1 MVWRTTIGGF
11 DLTTFVQALQPVEV
25 ADVQAEPLITTLDNR
40 EAFINVGEDVP
51 VRVVDVSSG
60 SSGQAGPPKA
70 TVNFKE
76 TGIKLKVT
84 PHVTNNRQV
93 LMKVVAERS
102 DIRTLA
108 AADLGFTIRK
118 QNADNQLLV
127 ADGETAVIGGLTVT
141 EVEPDPVRHP
151 APGRSPDRR
160 QAVRVHHQRG
170 ASAAT

>member
-1 MVWRTTIGGF
+1 LGSSDVFFNKLVQRTDPATGDPFDRNTVVVGGQSVAGIANADALIVSPALEVVWRTAIGGVAP
-11 DLTTFVQALQPVEV
+11 TTLVRAPPRGAGGRGAQA
-25 ADVQAEPLITTLDNR
+25 APLITTLDNR

-102 DIRTLA
+102 DLRTLA
-108 AADLGFTIRK
+108 AAD
-118 QNADNQLLV
+118 
-127 ADGETAVIGGLTVT
+127 
-141 EVEPDPVRHP
+141 
-151 APGRSPDRR
+151 
-160 QAVRVHHQRG
+160 
-170 ASAAT
+170 